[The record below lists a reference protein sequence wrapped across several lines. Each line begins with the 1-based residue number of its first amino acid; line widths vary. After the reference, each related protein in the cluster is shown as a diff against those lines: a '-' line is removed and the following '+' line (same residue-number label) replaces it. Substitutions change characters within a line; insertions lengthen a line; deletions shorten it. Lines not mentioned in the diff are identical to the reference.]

1 MKKKIHKYDFL
12 IIGGGLIGS
21 IAAVALQ
28 QKNFKV
34 LVVEKNSNFSDNRT
48 LAVNSNSKSFLTS
61 LGLWGN
67 FKEKPENINKIVIQ
81 DYLNIEPL
89 IFKNTQSPMG
99 YVAYNQ
105 EILSKAKNKL
115 RKVDALIEN
124 FEVPLSKTLLTKKLE
139 FKNNCYEFKK
149 IILCLGKNFD
159 LPKIIKKI
167 SLHSK
172 HKSFVGFFN
181 HSKNHNNFA
190 YEIFTK
196 NGPLAVLPAPKINK
210 KQSTFIYSTK
220 EDLSKI
226 ELDNLLKKYFSD
238 SHGSIKLLSKISN
251 FNVYPHISNVLNDN
265 YILMGDMLRSIH
277 PVAGQGWNLGIKDI
291 QTLCDLL
298 NTYKFDDPRLDKIY
312 NSKRS
317 VEGSIYLGFTSVLNG
332 MYENESATSR
342 LIIKSVY
349 QILLNVGFLRN
360 SFIKQAMGELNLV
373 G

>member
-34 LVVEKNSNFSDNRT
+34 LVIEKNSKSSDNRT
-48 LAVNSNSKSFLTS
+48 LAVNSNSKSFLMN

-81 DYLNIEPL
+81 DYLNHEPL
-89 IFKNTQSPMG
+89 IFNNTQSPMG

-105 EILSKAKNKL
+105 EILSNAKNKL
-115 RKVDALIEN
+115 RKSNSLIEN
-124 FEVPLSKTLLTKKLE
+124 FEVPLNKTLLSKKFD
-139 FKNNCYEFKK
+139 FKNTCYKFKK

-159 LPKIIKKI
+159 LPESINKI
-167 SLHSK
+167 SFHSK
-172 HKSFVGFFN
+172 HKSFVGFFY
-181 HSKNHNNFA
+181 HSKNHNNIA
-190 YEIFTK
+190 YEFFTK

-210 KQSTFIYSTK
+210 KQSTFIFSTQK
-220 EDLSKI
+220 DLSKI
-226 ELDNLLKKYFSD
+226 ELDNLLKKSFKD
-238 SHGSIKLLSKISN
+238 THGSIKLHTKISN
-251 FNVYPHISNVLNDN
+251 FNIYPHISNVQNNN

-291 QTLCDLL
+291 QTLCNLL
-298 NTYKFDDPRLDKIY
+298 NTYKVNDLQLDKIY
-312 NSKRS
+312 NSKRL
-317 VEGSIYLGFTSVLNG
+317 VESLTYLGFTSVLNK
-332 MYENESATSR
+332 MYENESLISS
-342 LIIKSVY
+342 LIIRSVY
-349 QILLNVGFLRN
+349 QTFLKVGFVRN
-360 SFIKQAMGELNLV
+360 GFIKQAMGELNLV

>member
-34 LVVEKNSNFSDNRT
+34 LVIDKNSKFSDNRT
-48 LAVNSNSKSFLTS
+48 LAINSNSRSFLTS
-61 LGLWGN
+61 LGLWRN

-81 DYLNIEPL
+81 DYLNQEPL

-105 EILSKAKNKL
+105 EILSKTKNKL
-115 RKVDALIEN
+115 RKSNSLIEN
-124 FEVPLSKTLLTKKLE
+124 FEVPVNKILLAKKFE
-139 FKNNCYEFKK
+139 FKNSCYMFKK

-159 LPKIIKKI
+159 LPQTISKI
-167 SLHSK
+167 SLLSK
-172 HKSFVGFFN
+172 HKSFVGFFD
-181 HSKNHNNFA
+181 HSKNHNNIA
-190 YEIFTK
+190 YEMFTK

-210 KQSTFIYSTK
+210 KQSTFIFSTTK
-220 EDLSKI
+220 DLSKI
-226 ELDNLLKKYFSD
+226 ELDNLLQKFFKD
-238 SHGSIKLLSKISN
+238 THGSIKLLPKISN
-251 FNVYPHISNVLNDN
+251 FNVYPHISNVLDNN

-298 NTYKFDDPRLDKIY
+298 NTYKIDDPQLDKIY
-312 NSKRS
+312 NSKRLVESS
-317 VEGSIYLGFTSVLNG
+317 VYLGFTSALNN
-332 MYENESATSR
+332 MYENENPISH

-349 QILLNVGFLRN
+349 QTLLKVGFVRN